1 MIVYMVLGYN
11 VKMKVSKIILGK
23 IEFFVIAS
31 CTSDNL
37 FLVNSE
43 GKIGTITSFG
53 TFSVDGFLEV
63 CINQTPRPFCD
74 NDFTYHD
81 AAVACKS
88 MGYSPYGMNFYP
100 KSTMNIQVLQTA
112 L

>member
-1 MIVYMVLGYN
+1 MF
-11 VKMKVSKIILGK
+11 S
-23 IEFFVIAS
+23 FFAIAS

-88 MGYSPYGMNFYP
+88 MGYSPYGMNFYL